1 VLDTDRAARQQQRV
15 AIAARIQS
23 EFTWD
28 ICGAKMLNLYQQ
40 LINDSQT

>member
-1 VLDTDRAARQQQRV
+1 VVHWRGVSISFWQRA

-28 ICGAKMLNLYQQ
+28 ICGAKMMNLYQQ
-40 LINDSQT
+40 LLAQ